1 MRQFDK
7 QYTFIENYLRSY
19 GHRVHPAD
27 TDDIFQASVLRAIER
42 GDSHES
48 VNFFGYLAY
57 SCLDF
62 FKVLKKRN
70 YKQLKNFSDKS
81 STLFTS
87 EDFELLD
94 KAIADLPENQR
105 QAITCALRGLDGH
118 QIAAV
123 TSTNF
128 NVACI
133 NRCRAVKTLRIKL
146 G

>member
-7 QYTFIENYLRSY
+7 EYTFIENYLRSY

-27 TDDIFQASVLRAIER
+27 TDDIFQASALRALQR
-42 GDSHES
+42 GDSHDS
-48 VNFFGYLAY
+48 PNFFGYLAY

-70 YKQLKNFSDKS
+70 YKQLRDFSDKPS
-81 STLFTS
+81 NLFSS
-87 EDFELLD
+87 EDFDLLN
-94 KAIADLPENQR
+94 KAISDLPENQR
-105 QAITCALRGLDGH
+105 YAITCALRGLDGH
-118 QIAAV
+118 QIAAATDV
-123 TSTNF
+123 NF